1 MVVHHAVDFLED
13 FFLSIGPGDEPKFPH
28 VPKALRSVWYLS
40 PRQHALETIVY
51 VTVFAPMCYYAVKQ
65 ALKHP
70 KWKNQRPIRA
80 PTAFDWVLGV
90 VTMSSFLGVCYYKAH
105 STNGWRL
112 LYMFQPCHVMT
123 FSLAILCIA
132 RGRAAN
138 FIFQVY
144 VAMTWSSDCALIFP
158 DTSDYIYI
166 GDIYNFYIEHY
177 LMLIIPVLL
186 CLSGRY
192 EYIGSPSWILFGFTV
207 IALYHAIVLQLA
219 CLVTEV
225 NIATLMSPP
234 SVLRSLGEWY
244 RPAQYGMCFVLHWVH
259 NLSISGAVALVSSSK
274 VLKPLMSP
282 KQH

>member
-1 MVVHHAVDFLED
+1 MVFTHAVDFLED

-28 VPKALRSVWYLS
+28 VPATLRSVWYLT
-40 PRQHALETIVY
+40 PRQHAMETVAY
-51 VTVFAPMCYYAVKQ
+51 VTIFAPMCYVALKQ
-65 ALKHP
+65 ALNHS

-80 PTAFDWVLGV
+80 PTTLDGVLGAI
-90 VTMSSFLGVCYYKAH
+90 TMSSFLG
-105 STNGWRL
+105 
-112 LYMFQPCHVMT
+112 
-123 FSLAILCIA
+123 
-132 RGRAAN
+132 
-138 FIFQVY
+138 VY
-144 VAMTWSSDCALIFP
+144 VAMTWSSDCALAFP

-166 GDIYNFYIEHY
+166 VHDSSYS
-177 LMLIIPVLL
+177 V
-186 CLSGRY
+186 SGRY

-234 SVLRSLGEWY
+234 NVLRSLGEWY

-259 NLSISGAVALVSSSK
+259 NLSITGFVAIASSSK
-274 VLKPLMSP
+274 VLKPLLSP

>member
-1 MVVHHAVDFLED
+1 MVFTHAVDYLED

-28 VPKALRSVWYLS
+28 VPATLRSVWYLT
-40 PRQHALETIVY
+40 PRQHAMETVCY
-51 VTVFAPMCYYAVKQ
+51 VMIFAPMCYVALKQ
-65 ALKHP
+65 ALNHS

-80 PTAFDWVLGV
+80 PTALDGVLGAI
-90 VTMSSFLGVCYYKAH
+90 TMSSFLGVCYYKAH
-105 STNGWRL
+105 SVNGWRL

-123 FSLAILCIA
+123 FTLAILCIA
-132 RGRAAN
+132 RGRTAN

-144 VAMTWSSDCALIFP
+144 VAMTWSSDCALAFP

-177 LMLIIPVLL
+177 LMLVIPVLL
-186 CLSGRY
+186 CVSGRY

-234 SVLRSLGEWY
+234 NVLRSLGEWY

-259 NLSISGAVALVSSSK
+259 NLSITGFVAIASSSK
-274 VLKPLMSP
+274 VLKPLLSP

>member
-1 MVVHHAVDFLED
+1 MVFTHAVDFLED

-28 VPKALRSVWYLS
+28 VPATLRSVWYLT
-40 PRQHALETIVY
+40 PRQHAMETVAY
-51 VTVFAPMCYYAVKQ
+51 VTIFAPMCYVALKQ
-65 ALKHP
+65 ALNHS

-80 PTAFDWVLGV
+80 PTTLDGVLGAI
-90 VTMSSFLGVCYYKAH
+90 TMSSFLG
-105 STNGWRL
+105 
-112 LYMFQPCHVMT
+112 
-123 FSLAILCIA
+123 
-132 RGRAAN
+132 
-138 FIFQVY
+138 VY
-144 VAMTWSSDCALIFP
+144 VAMTWSSDCALAFP

-166 GDIYNFYIEHY
+166 VHDSSYS
-177 LMLIIPVLL
+177 V
-186 CLSGRY
+186 SGRY

-234 SVLRSLGEWY
+234 NVLRSLGEWF

-259 NLSISGAVALVSSSK
+259 NLSITGFVAIASSSK
-274 VLKPLMSP
+274 VLKPLLSP

>member
-1 MVVHHAVDFLED
+1 MVFTHAVDYLED

-28 VPKALRSVWYLS
+28 VPATLRSVWYLT
-40 PRQHALETIVY
+40 PRQHAMETVCY
-51 VTVFAPMCYYAVKQ
+51 VMIFAPMCYVALKQ
-65 ALKHP
+65 ALNHS

-80 PTAFDWVLGV
+80 PTALDGVLGAI
-90 VTMSSFLGVCYYKAH
+90 TMSSFLGVCYYKAH
-105 STNGWRL
+105 SVNGWRL

-123 FSLAILCIA
+123 FTLAILCIA
-132 RGRAAN
+132 RGRTAN
-138 FIFQVY
+138 FIFQ
-144 VAMTWSSDCALIFP
+144 
-158 DTSDYIYI
+158 

-177 LMLIIPVLL
+177 LMLVIPVLL
-186 CLSGRY
+186 CVSGRY

-234 SVLRSLGEWY
+234 NVLRSLGEWY

-259 NLSISGAVALVSSSK
+259 NLSITGFVAIASSSK
-274 VLKPLMSP
+274 VLKPLLSP

>member
-1 MVVHHAVDFLED
+1 MVFTHAVDFLED

-28 VPKALRSVWYLS
+28 VPATLRSVWYLT
-40 PRQHALETIVY
+40 PRQHAMETVAY
-51 VTVFAPMCYYAVKQ
+51 VTIFAPMCYVALKQ
-65 ALKHP
+65 ALNHS

-80 PTAFDWVLGV
+80 PTALDGVLGAI
-90 VTMSSFLGVCYYKAH
+90 TMSSFLG
-105 STNGWRL
+105 
-112 LYMFQPCHVMT
+112 
-123 FSLAILCIA
+123 
-132 RGRAAN
+132 
-138 FIFQVY
+138 VY
-144 VAMTWSSDCALIFP
+144 VAMTWSSDCALAFP

-166 GDIYNFYIEHY
+166 VHDSSYS
-177 LMLIIPVLL
+177 V
-186 CLSGRY
+186 SGRY

-234 SVLRSLGEWY
+234 NVLRSLGEWY

-259 NLSISGAVALVSSSK
+259 NLSITGFVAIASSSK
-274 VLKPLMSP
+274 VLKPLLSP